1 MTNGDILDLV
11 EGTFYCKIENTA
23 ICKTC
28 MFKVDG
34 PLPIALMLYYDL
46 NTLKS
51 FDNSFKFYSIMIL

>member
-11 EGTFYCKIENTA
+11 EATFYCKIENTA

-34 PLPIALMLYYDL
+34 P
-46 NTLKS
+46 
-51 FDNSFKFYSIMIL
+51 